1 MRPWLLLAGA
11 IVLEIGG
18 TSALKLSDG
27 LSRLAPSL
35 AVLVLYAGSFACLAL
50 ALRRIELGVA
60 YAVWSGIGTAAIA
73 LIGILVFKE
82 SASALKLVSLALVIA
97 GVVGL
102 NLAEAKP

>member
-1 MRPWLLLAGA
+1 MTGWLYMAAA

-18 TSALKLSDG
+18 TTALKASDG

-35 AVLVLYAGSFACLAL
+35 AVVALYAGSFACLAF
-50 ALRRIELGVA
+50 ALKEVELGVA
-60 YAVWSGIGTAAIA
+60 YAVWSGLGTAAIA
-73 LIGILVFKE
+73 VIGILVFGE
-82 SASALKLVSLALVIA
+82 SVSALKLASLALVIA